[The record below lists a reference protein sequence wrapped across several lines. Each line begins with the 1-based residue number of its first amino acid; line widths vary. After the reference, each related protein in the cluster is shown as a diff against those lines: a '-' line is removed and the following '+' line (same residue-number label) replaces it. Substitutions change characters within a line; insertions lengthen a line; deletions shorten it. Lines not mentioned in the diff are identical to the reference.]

1 MEQRTIQR
9 IFLSVFF
16 FVSGIAFASWA
27 SRIPTIK
34 AEFGF
39 NEAEL
44 GTILLAMPIASLMG
58 LPVSGFLVA
67 RFDSR
72 VPLAFAFIFLSLAL
86 ALIGFASST
95 FALVAAICLF
105 SFCLRILNISM
116 NTQALTLQK
125 LYPRKINGSFH
136 GLWSTGGIVGV
147 AFSTLMVSENI
158 SMQAHLAIVAAL
170 TLVITFISY
179 RFLIKND
186 RSSSGNKLQL
196 SKPDPYIVY
205 LGMLAFLSAICEGG
219 MFDWNGIYFKEV
231 VGEEIFTLGY
241 LLFMVSMAI
250 SRFASDYIV
259 EHFGMPATYFIS
271 AFFICTGITTAV
283 VFPTFWPVLVG
294 FCLTGF
300 GTASIIPVT
309 FLLAGGSKKYSA
321 GTAIS
326 VIATYGIVGMLIGP
340 PIVGYIA
347 HATSLRVSFVLFA
360 IGGLMLIP
368 ISQLFF
374 RHQRS
379 IQKENIV
386 QKT

>member
-9 IFLSVFF
+9 VFLSVFF
-16 FVSGIAFASWA
+16 FVSGICFATWA

-34 AEFGF
+34 SQFGF

-44 GTILLAMPIASLMG
+44 GTILLAMPIASLLG

-72 VPLAFAFIFLSLAL
+72 VPLAFAFLALSVAL
-86 ALIGFASST
+86 ALIGFASNT
-95 FALVAAICLF
+95 VILVASICLF
-105 SFCLRILNISM
+105 SFSLRILNISM

-147 AFSTLMVSENI
+147 GFSTVMVSENV
-158 SMQAHLAIVAAL
+158 SMHLHLVLVAVL
-170 TLVITFISY
+170 TLIITLVCY
-179 RFLIKND
+179 RFLITND
-186 RSSSGNKLQL
+186 RSASGNKLQL

-205 LGMLAFLSAICEGG
+205 LGLLAFLSAICEGG

-231 VGEEIFTLGY
+231 VGEEIFTVGY
-241 LLFMVSMAI
+241 LLFMISMAV

-259 EHFGMPATYFIS
+259 ERFGMPTTYILS
-271 AFFICTGITTAV
+271 ACFICTGITTAV
-283 VFPTFWPVLVG
+283 AFPTFWPVLIG

-326 VIATYGIVGMLIGP
+326 LIATYGIVGMLIGP

-379 IQKENIV
+379 IQNP
-386 QKT
+386 

>member
-16 FVSGIAFASWA
+16 FVSGICFATWA

-34 AEFGF
+34 SQFGF

-72 VPLAFAFIFLSLAL
+72 VPLAFAFLALSVAL
-86 ALIGFASST
+86 ALIGFASNT
-95 FALVAAICLF
+95 FILVASICLF
-105 SFCLRILNISM
+105 SFSLRILNIAM

-147 AFSTLMVSENI
+147 GFSTVMVSEDV
-158 SMQAHLAIVAAL
+158 SMHLHLALVAVL
-170 TLVITFISY
+170 TLIITIVCY
-179 RFLIKND
+179 RFLISND
-186 RSSSGNKLQL
+186 RSVSGNKLQL

-205 LGMLAFLSAICEGG
+205 LGLLAFLSAICEGG

-231 VGEEIFTLGY
+231 VGEEIFTVGY
-241 LLFMVSMAI
+241 LLFMISMAV

-259 EHFGMPATYFIS
+259 ERFGMPTTYVLS
-271 AFFICTGITTAV
+271 ACFICTGITTAV
-283 VFPTFWPVLVG
+283 VFPTFWPVLIG

-326 VIATYGIVGMLIGP
+326 LIATYGIVGMLIGP

-379 IQKENIV
+379 IQN
-386 QKT
+386 Q